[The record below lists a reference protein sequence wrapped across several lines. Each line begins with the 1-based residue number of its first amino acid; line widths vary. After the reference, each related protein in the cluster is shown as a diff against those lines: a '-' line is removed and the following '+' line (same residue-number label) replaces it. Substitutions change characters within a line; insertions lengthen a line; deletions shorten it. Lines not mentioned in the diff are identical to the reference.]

1 MKLTEILEIL
11 EAFAPAETAEEWDN
25 VGLLIDR
32 EGDEIE
38 KILVCLDFTAD
49 VLEQAIEGGFQM
61 IVTHHPVI
69 FKPLSRL
76 TNPTLLKAIRKNI
89 CVYSGHTNIDVA
101 AGRVNDVLAQKLELE
116 NVTTDGILR
125 VGELKSAML
134 QTEFAR
140 LVCKKLNVPAVR
152 TTSVEKTIKK
162 VGLVGGSGGDFLENA
177 KMAGCDAF
185 VTGEVSYHTAQ
196 AAENMDLFLVC
207 AGHFETEAPVA
218 EALTKLLNEKLTD
231 AKAECAVLQNPFL
244 VTTE

>member
-32 EGDEIE
+32 EGDEIQ

-69 FKPLSRL
+69 FKPLSKL
-76 TNPTLLKAIRKNI
+76 NNPTLLKAIRENI

-101 AGRVNDVLAQKLELE
+101 AGGVNDVLAQKLELE
-116 NVTTDGILR
+116 NVTADGILR
-125 VGELKSAML
+125 VGELKNAMS
-134 QTEFAR
+134 QTEFAKH
-140 LVCKKLNVPAVR
+140 VCKKLNVPAVR
-152 TTSVEKTIKK
+152 TTSVEKPIKK

-177 KMAGCDAF
+177 KMADCDAF

-207 AGHFETEAPVA
+207 AGHFETEAPIA
-218 EALTKLLNEKLTD
+218 KALTEMLNQKLSD
-231 AKAECAVLQNPFL
+231 AKAECAVLQNPFP
-244 VTTE
+244 VTI